1 MKLHATGCGPVFV
14 AVRLQTNCTLCG
26 MLIIDSITFA
36 TQVRSVVGF
45 GNSPATIVV
54 ASASGVFY
62 TAAFN
67 SQKGGMC
74 EQRSFC
80 RFLEAND

>member
-1 MKLHATGCGPVFV
+1 M
-14 AVRLQTNCTLCG
+14 
-26 MLIIDSITFA
+26 FA

-45 GNSPATIVV
+45 GSSPATIVV

-74 EQRSFC
+74 EQRTFC